1 MRSPSALVSLGPNQ
15 SPPEGGSFSS
25 LQAVEASSSQGFLQ
39 VSEIL
44 DQILR
49 WGSGTGVLGPA
60 GHKCVC
66 ARIRVVHVHAHV
78 SVHVCKSVLV
88 HVCASVNMCES
99 VFVQVDMGRG
109 QGGPGEEGIV

>member
-1 MRSPSALVSLGPNQ
+1 M
-15 SPPEGGSFSS
+15 
-25 LQAVEASSSQGFLQ
+25 
-39 VSEIL
+39 
-44 DQILR
+44 
-49 WGSGTGVLGPA
+49 
-60 GHKCVC
+60 CVC

-109 QGGPGEEGIV
+109 QGDVKKIFKNCIYQINVHFFFLVILYELCGNIQNYFGFNNSYS